1 MYSPAAIDS
10 APASSPA
17 RPLVST
23 TPVRAPAPATPSTR
37 LRLDTSPS
45 LMPNTPARRLPP
57 SALRCRAPTS
67 DSDVGI
73 ACPATLSDAL

>member
-1 MYSPAAIDS
+1 
-10 APASSPA
+10 
-17 RPLVST
+17 
-23 TPVRAPAPATPSTR
+23 
-37 LRLDTSPS
+37 
-45 LMPNTPARRLPP
+45 MPNTPARRLPP